1 MKLKLTFLHSPTDTE
16 FYPHGADC
24 VWVIRTNLATVIRLT
39 WLTFAIEESHDCNF
53 DSVEIYDG
61 SARNNFTSMGR
72 FCGNDLPPAMTSSS
86 NELTVVFKSDSSIAR
101 EGFTASF
108 VALDGSLGTSL
119 IYFFGIK
126 NHHFSLTFF
135 AIVCGGVYHST
146 FGVIR
151 SPDWPSNYGH
161 DRQCTWKIQVPAGQQ
176 IMLNFTVFDMEN
188 HTNCNYDFLE
198 IR

>member
-1 MKLKLTFLHSPTDTE
+1 MTFPYSPTDTE

-126 NHHFSLTFF
+126 NHHFLSYFFCYSLRWCLSF
-135 AIVCGGVYHST
+135 
-146 FGVIR
+146 
-151 SPDWPSNYGH
+151 
-161 DRQCTWKIQVPAGQQ
+161 
-176 IMLNFTVFDMEN
+176 NFWSHKVTRLAE
-188 HTNCNYDFLE
+188 
-198 IR
+198 